1 MSLKII
7 FTKKYVTDES
17 GTLAI
22 QSIVNRKKTQKSMK
36 IKMNQNHF
44 NLYFIEELNGFKKN
58 PHFNHNEIN
67 SSIKDELNKYG
78 VVDED
83 EDTID
88 NSKSPTLIGIKQD

>member
-36 IKMNQNHF
+36 IKMNQITSIC
-44 NLYFIEELNGFKKN
+44 IEELNGFKKT
-58 PHFNHNEIN
+58 
-67 SSIKDELNKYG
+67 L
-78 VVDED
+78 
-83 EDTID
+83 
-88 NSKSPTLIGIKQD
+88 TLIIMRLAVLKMS

>member
-1 MSLKII
+1 
-7 FTKKYVTDES
+7 
-17 GTLAI
+17 
-22 QSIVNRKKTQKSMK
+22 
-36 IKMNQNHF
+36 
-44 NLYFIEELNGFKKN
+44 LYFIEELNGFKKN

>member
-44 NLYFIEELNGFKKN
+44 NLYFIEELNGFKK

-67 SSIKDELNKYG
+67 
-78 VVDED
+78 
-83 EDTID
+83 
-88 NSKSPTLIGIKQD
+88 